1 MPKRQEKAEGGRFF
15 IKDYLLE
22 PLTSLRRRLHRTPES
37 GFALPATKACLQT
50 ALKAAGLAVEEL
62 GDGLVAELGNGGG
75 RRVLLRADLDGLA
88 VADGKDVPYRSRH
101 QGFAH
106 ACGHDGHTAMLFGAM
121 LLLKSCQLPGRVRF
135 MFQPAEET
143 PPGGAQAMLAAG
155 VLKDVDAAFALHLVP
170 QLPFG
175 VVGIK
180 AGVLMAATDNFRL
193 VIRGSGGHGAMPH
206 QAVDA
211 VVVAA
216 QTLLALQALVSRQ
229 IDPLEPVVVTVGKIT
244 GGTAANVV
252 AQEVVLEGTVR
263 TLAPGLRQTM
273 PQRLRTVAEG
283 ICLAFGA
290 RCQLEYSFG
299 YPVLKNDQAM
309 TELAAGA
316 VVDSGLRQVILERPL
331 LGGEDFAYLLEQV
344 PGCMLFL
351 GSGDEHFSY
360 PLHHPC
366 FDFNEAIL
374 PMGAKLL
381 ACLAEKALLV

>member
-1 MPKRQEKAEGGRFF
+1 MRDFLFETLLNLRRQLHGCPEGGFT
-15 IKDYLLE
+15 L
-22 PLTSLRRRLHRTPES
+22 S
-37 GFALPATKACLQT
+37 ATRACLQT

-62 GDGLVAELGNGGG
+62 GGGLVAELGAAGG
-75 RRVLLRADLDGLA
+75 RRVLLRAELDGLA

-101 QGFAH
+101 EGFAH
-106 ACGHDGHTAMLFGAM
+106 ACGHDGHTAMLFGAI
-121 LLLKSCQLPGRVRF
+121 LLLKNRRLPGRVRF
-135 MFQPAEET
+135 IFQPAEET

-155 VLKDVDAAFALHLVP
+155 VLKDVAAAFALHLVP

-175 VVGIK
+175 SVGIK
-180 AGVLMAATDNFRL
+180 AGVLMAAADNFRL
-193 VIRGSGGHGAMPH
+193 VICGSGGHGAMPH

-211 VVVAA
+211 LVVAA
-216 QTLLALQALVSRQ
+216 QTVLALQALVSRQ

-244 GGTAANVV
+244 GGSVANVV

-263 TLAPGLRQTM
+263 TLAPELRQTM
-273 PQRLRTVAEG
+273 PQRLRTIAEG
-283 ICLAFGA
+283 ICQAFGA

-309 TELAAGA
+309 TELAAKA
-316 VVDSGLRQVILERPL
+316 VVDSGLQQVILDRPL

-351 GSGDEHFSY
+351 GSGDERFSY

-374 PMGAKLL
+374 PLGAKLL